1 MGKVKRMPQ
10 SQPQDPRHQV
20 TIQAALN
27 TLCAMFESVDR
38 DVVHM
43 ILIEGCG
50 GNMESAVEALLTMT
64 GGVSQSQQQQQ
75 QQQQAKVPKQKQSVN
90 TNKVQSSSVNLADD
104 FLRPPSYFLS
114 KYENEHE
121 FDKERSEQRQIIE
134 DEMFAKAIFEDSL
147 FTADLHANPEWVL
160 EEIQNS
166 KNKNKKKE
174 KKKENKFSWRGGG
187 QQIDLNNGQQID
199 LNNVDP
205 SDVNAR
211 KQSFKQ
217 RFNTLGNAAI
227 QKLGVLAQKLQRNKQ
242 ESKNKNSSS
251 HQYRNVLTSLD
262 DEALI
267 DEDDMGNNA
276 IIEVA
281 SEDNRG
287 SYQAPIIPNKPSQ
300 AL

>member
-1 MGKVKRMPQ
+1 MG
-10 SQPQDPRHQV
+10 
-20 TIQAALN
+20 
-27 TLCAMFESVDR
+27 
-38 DVVHM
+38 
-43 ILIEGCG
+43 
-50 GNMESAVEALLTMT
+50 
-64 GGVSQSQQQQQ
+64 
-75 QQQQAKVPKQKQSVN
+75 QQQQAKAPKQKQSVN

-114 KYENEHE
+114 KYENDHE
-121 FDKERSEQRQIIE
+121 FDKQSSEERQIIE

-160 EEIQNS
+160 EEINNAKKQS
-166 KNKNKKKE
+166 KKKK

-187 QQIDLNNGQQID
+187 GHFDYDDGQQID
-199 LNNVDP
+199 LDNVDP

-217 RFNTLGNAAI
+217 RFNTLGNAAK
-227 QKLGVLAQKLQRNKQ
+227 QKLGVLAHKLQRNKQ
-242 ESKNKNSSS
+242 ESKNKSSAG

>member
-1 MGKVKRMPQ
+1 MG
-10 SQPQDPRHQV
+10 
-20 TIQAALN
+20 
-27 TLCAMFESVDR
+27 
-38 DVVHM
+38 
-43 ILIEGCG
+43 
-50 GNMESAVEALLTMT
+50 
-64 GGVSQSQQQQQ
+64 
-75 QQQQAKVPKQKQSVN
+75 
-90 TNKVQSSSVNLADD
+90 
-104 FLRPPSYFLS
+104 
-114 KYENEHE
+114 
-121 FDKERSEQRQIIE
+121 
-134 DEMFAKAIFEDSL
+134 DSG
-147 FTADLHANPEWVL
+147 
-160 EEIQNS
+160 
-166 KNKNKKKE
+166 KNKKKAG
-174 KKKENKFSWRGGG
+174 KKKQNKFSWRGGG
-187 QQIDLNNGQQID
+187 GQFDYDDGQQID

-217 RFNTLGNAAI
+217 RFNTLGNAAK

-242 ESKNKNSSS
+242 ESKSKNSSS

>member
-1 MGKVKRMPQ
+1 
-10 SQPQDPRHQV
+10 
-20 TIQAALN
+20 
-27 TLCAMFESVDR
+27 
-38 DVVHM
+38 
-43 ILIEGCG
+43 
-50 GNMESAVEALLTMT
+50 MESAVEALLTMT
-64 GGVSQSQQQQQ
+64 GGVPPSQAQPKPQKQKQPSKPSQQQ
-75 QQQQAKVPKQKQSVN
+75 
-90 TNKVQSSSVNLADD
+90 SSVNLADD

-114 KYENEHE
+114 KYENNHE
-121 FDKERSEQRQIIE
+121 FDKDNAAQRQIIE

-147 FTADLHANPEWVL
+147 FTADLAANPEWVL
-160 EEIQNS
+160 QERHGS
-166 KNKNKKKE
+166 KGKKK
-174 KKKENKFSWRGGG
+174 KKKQNKFSWKNSAFDYDDD
-187 QQIDLNNGQQID
+187 QPID

-211 KQSFKQ
+211 RQSFKQ
-217 RFNTLGNAAI
+217 RFNMLGNAAK
-227 QKLGVLAQKLQRNKQ
+227 QKLGDLAQKLQRNKQ
-242 ESKNKNSSS
+242 ESKHKNSAS

-267 DEDDMGNNA
+267 DEDDLGNNA